1 MDNRELIRIIR
12 EAVHPLTSSEQPYI
26 HAEALDH
33 YLSQLDELLVKEPA
47 ALDQFTIERVKAAHA
62 LHLEGLKN
70 SYASDLEMF
79 RSVITSGQ
87 AALKASMT
95 VNGAAATA
103 LLAFIGHLLTATT
116 TKGFV
121 ASFGL
126 PMALFVGGVLA
137 GTVAF
142 GCNYVTQWLYTS
154 KYNRL
159 GGLSNLISILLVIV
173 SYLGFGWAA
182 WLTYQLFRSFAG

>member
-12 EAVHPLTSSEQPYI
+12 EAVHPLTSSSQPYI
-26 HAEALDH
+26 HAEALER
-33 YLSQLDELLVKEPA
+33 YLDQLAELLTQEPA
-47 ALDQFTIERVKAAHA
+47 ALDQLTVERAKAAHA
-62 LHLEGLKN
+62 FHLEGLKN
-70 SYASDLEMF
+70 VYASDLEMF
-79 RSVITSGQ
+79 RSVIASGQ

-103 LLAFIGHLLTATT
+103 LLAFIGHLLTSTT
-116 TKGFV
+116 TKGLI

-126 PMALFVGGVLA
+126 PMALFIGGVLV

-142 GCNYVTQWLYTS
+142 GVNYLTQWLYTS
-154 KYNRL
+154 KYSWCGNVC
-159 GGLSNLISILLVIV
+159 NLISILLVIA

-182 WLTYQLFRSFAG
+182 WLTYQLFRAF